1 MWARINRVNLVEN
14 VLPTRG
20 RATLVLRKGA
30 DHRIERVLLRKL

>member
-1 MWARINRVNLVEN
+1 LVEN

-30 DHRIERVLLRKL
+30 DHRIERVRLRKL